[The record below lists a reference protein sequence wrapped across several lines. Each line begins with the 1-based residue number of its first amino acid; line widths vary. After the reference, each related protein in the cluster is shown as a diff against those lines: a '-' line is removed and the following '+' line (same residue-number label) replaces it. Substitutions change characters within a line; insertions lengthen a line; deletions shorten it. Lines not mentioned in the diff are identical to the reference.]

1 MCYTYN
7 AINSFYKIYSS
18 NLISIFLILY
28 AEYKNHFKLIDLIHL
43 FLLSATC
50 CVARYLSD
58 LEGLIME
65 LLQLQ
70 YFKTIAEC
78 QHITNAANKLMISQP
93 SLSNTLSRIES
104 ELGVKLFD
112 RQGRNIVLN
121 NYGRIV
127 LEHTNNILRE
137 LDNIRTEIDELGER
151 QRKVITIASVDSL
164 YLLEWLPEFI
174 SQNQDIAVRHYIA
187 TAEQIETGL
196 LNGSFDFGILSQP
209 PIAGDLACLNLW
221 QDELAVLVPFGSPLS
236 SSTVRNFSEFEHE
249 PFVAISQT
257 GTTTRS
263 IDIMSKAV
271 GIKPN
276 IVFEGERELIDRVM
290 IPMKA
295 SILVLESMIRT
306 EKDFS
311 LIQKY
316 CSLVRLT
323 NPEAHLHINLAWD
336 RRRSLPNSAN
346 RLLNYL
352 KEKPASAWHLS
363 APDFLTAKDGDGTL
377 TKFHHGYKE
386 E

>member
-1 MCYTYN
+1 
-7 AINSFYKIYSS
+7 
-18 NLISIFLILY
+18 
-28 AEYKNHFKLIDLIHL
+28 
-43 FLLSATC
+43 
-50 CVARYLSD
+50 
-58 LEGLIME
+58 ME

-137 LDNIRTEIDELGER
+137 LDNIRTEIDELSER

-174 SQNQDIAVRHYIA
+174 SQNLDIAVRHYIA
-187 TAEQIETGL
+187 TADQIETGL
-196 LNGSFDFGILSQP
+196 MNGTFDFGILSQP
-209 PIAGDLACLNLW
+209 PVADDLEHLDLW

-236 SSTVRNFSEFEHE
+236 NATVRNFIEFEHE
-249 PFVAISQT
+249 PFVAISQS
-257 GTTTRS
+257 GTTTRA
-263 IDIMSKAV
+263 IDIMSNAV

-295 SILVLESMIRT
+295 SILILESMIQT

-316 CSLVRLT
+316 CNVVRLT
-323 NPEAHLHINLAWD
+323 NPEAHLHINLSWD
-336 RRRSLPNSAN
+336 RRRSLPNAAK
-346 RLLNYL
+346 RLLDYL
-352 KEKPASAWHLS
+352 KNNPASAWHLS
-363 APDFLTAKDGDGTL
+363 APDFLTAKDGNGTL